1 MPRGPIPPRIP
12 RSFAGSLAEISVP
25 KSSPDATSQT
35 PGPLPAAEWATLHR
49 LMQIYLSRDTESAE
63 IRARLVQWVTFVSPW
78 LMAVN
83 IASAILLALTL
94 PAAVAPWLRW
104 AWCGAVCALCT
115 LGLAGWLRH
124 RAKRPTRVSP
134 AVVRKSAIHAGV
146 LSALWAALPWTIFP
160 DAAPSAQILIAG
172 VMLGMVAGGGFVLT
186 PLAPAAIVFTAIIGV
201 STSAAVA
208 QMRDPMAALLSALM
222 AGYTGIT
229 IAAVILGARR
239 SAGALRAERESE
251 RQGQLVALLLKDF
264 ESQSADVMWETDA
277 SGRLVRIT
285 PKLAALMRLDG
296 DAAGRRSLLGWF
308 EQQSRDA
315 EGQQALAQLRQAFG
329 SGQAFR
335 QRGIPVSAG
344 GARRRWAITARPL
357 VDESGVD
364 QGWRGV
370 ITDITLEHDAQSRMQ
385 QLALVDSLTGLA
397 NRTQLRDKLQLKLD
411 AAAARPAAL
420 LCMNM
425 DHFKRIN
432 DMFGHAA
439 GDAVLRETARRLRK
453 LARASDVVARAGGD
467 VFAVLLDDIHGEDD
481 ALRFGQR
488 IVAELSR
495 GYPSDAGL
503 ISSSASVGV
512 VTIPAHGTTVDE
524 LLANADLALST
535 AKAAG
540 RSRAEMFHADMGER
554 LRLRMTMERDL
565 RQAVARNELRLHW
578 QPQVDTAQ
586 WRVSGCEA
594 LLRWQHT
601 ELGLIPPMNFIPMAE
616 ETGLIVELGEWVLNE
631 ACRVG
636 ARKLQGLTV
645 AVNVSPI
652 QVVRDDFVLMV
663 RKAPAASGLPA
674 QRLEI
679 EITESLF
686 IDASPKAL
694 RNLET
699 LRQMGIH
706 VALDDFGTGYSS
718 LAYLRQFPFD
728 TLKIDRAFVREL
740 VTQHDARAI
749 VRSIVELASALG
761 MSTVAE
767 GVEEPAQFELLRRAG
782 CQAVQGFLIARPM
795 PIDQVLEM
803 MESWAMQRAPRS
815 DSVPDSVFAP
825 LGDTEPGELREMGG
839 DAIH

>member
-1 MPRGPIPPRIP
+1 MPP
-12 RSFAGSLAEISVP
+12 
-25 KSSPDATSQT
+25 SSSNATSQT
-35 PGPLPAAEWATLHR
+35 PAPLPSAEWATWRR
-49 LMQIYLSRDTESAE
+49 LVQVYLGQDTESAE

-78 LMAVN
+78 LMGTN
-83 IASAILLALTL
+83 IVSALLLALTL
-94 PAAVAPWLRW
+94 PVAVAPWLRW
-104 AWCGAVCALCT
+104 SWCGAICALCV

-124 RAKRPTRVSP
+124 RRKVPTRVSP
-134 AVVRKSAIHAGV
+134 SVVRKAMVHAGI
-146 LSALWAALPWTIFP
+146 LAALWSTLPWTVFP
-160 DAAPSAQILIAG
+160 TSAAPVQILIAG
-172 VMLGMVAGGGFVLT
+172 VMLGLVAGGGFVLT
-186 PLAPAAIVFTAIIGV
+186 PLAPAAVVFASIVGA
-201 STSAAVA
+201 STSMAVA
-208 QMRDPMAALLSALM
+208 QGHDAMALLLAALM
-222 AGYTGIT
+222 AGYTVVT
-229 IAAVILGARR
+229 CAAVILGARR
-239 SAGALRAERESE
+239 SAGALRAEREAE

-277 SGRLVRIT
+277 TGRFVRIT
-285 PKLAALMRLDG
+285 PKLSALMRLDD
-296 DAAGRRSLLGWF
+296 DAAGSRRSLLGWF
-308 EQQSRDA
+308 ERQSRDP
-315 EGQQALAQLRQAFG
+315 EQKQALVQLRQAFG
-329 SGQAFR
+329 LGQAFR
-335 QRGIPVSAG
+335 QRGIPVSVG
-344 GARRRWAITARPL
+344 GSQRRWSITARPL
-357 VDESGVD
+357 IDESGAG

-370 ITDITLEHDAQSRMQ
+370 ITDITMEHDAQSRMQ
-385 QLALVDSLTGLA
+385 QLALVDSLTGLS

-411 AAAARPAAL
+411 AAGRKPAAL

-425 DHFKRIN
+425 DHFKRVN

-439 GDAVLRETARRLRK
+439 GDTVLRETARRLRK
-453 LARASDVVARAGGD
+453 LVRASDVVARAGGD
-467 VFAVLLDDIHGEDD
+467 EFAVLLDDIPGEDE

-488 IVAELSR
+488 IVAELNR
-495 GYPSDAGL
+495 GFSSDAGL

-512 VTIPAHGTTVDE
+512 VTIPGHGSTVDE

-535 AKAAG
+535 AKAGG
-540 RSRAEMFHADMGER
+540 RARVEMFRTDMGER

-565 RQAVARNELRLHW
+565 RQAVAKNELRLHW
-578 QPQVDTAQ
+578 QPQVDTRD

-601 ELGLIPPMNFIPMAE
+601 DLGLIPPMNFIPMAE
-616 ETGLIVELGEWVLNE
+616 ETGLIVELGEWVMTE

-636 ARKLQGLTV
+636 AHKLLGLTV

-652 QVVRDDFVLMV
+652 QVVRDDFVMMV
-663 RKAPAASGLPA
+663 RKALHASGLPP

-699 LRQMGIH
+699 LRQMGVR

-749 VRSIVELASALG
+749 VRSIVDLATALG

-767 GVEEPAQFELLRRAG
+767 GVEEPAQYELLRRAG
-782 CQAVQGFLIARPM
+782 CAGVQGFLIARPM
-795 PIDQVLEM
+795 LIDQVLEM
-803 MESWAMQRAPRS
+803 IESWAMQRAPKS
-815 DSVPDSVFAP
+815 DSVPDSIFAP
-825 LGDTEPGELREMGG
+825 LDDTVPGDL
-839 DAIH
+839 IH

>member
-1 MPRGPIPPRIP
+1 MPSSKPAAPSPT
-12 RSFAGSLAEISVP
+12 
-25 KSSPDATSQT
+25 SSP
-35 PGPLPAAEWATLHR
+35 LPQAEWATWRR
-49 LMQIYLSRDTESAE
+49 LVQVYQGRDTESAE

-78 LMAVN
+78 LMVVN
-83 IASAILLALTL
+83 ILSAVLLAWML
-94 PAAVAPWLRW
+94 PVPVAPWLRW
-104 AWCGAVCALCT
+104 TWCGLVCAMCT
-115 LGLAGWLRH
+115 MGLAGWLRH
-124 RAKRPTRVSP
+124 RRKTPTRVGPS
-134 AVVRKSAIHAGV
+134 VVRKSAVHAGV
-146 LSALWAALPWTIFP
+146 LAALWATLPWTVFP
-160 DAAPSAQILIAG
+160 NGSPSAQILIAG

-186 PLAPAAIVFTAIIGV
+186 PLAPAAVLFTVIIGV
-201 STSAAVA
+201 STSAAVT
-208 QMRDPMAALLSALM
+208 QYDDPLAVLLAALM
-222 AGYTGIT
+222 AGYTVVVV
-229 IAAVILGARR
+229 AAVILGARR
-239 SAGALRAERESE
+239 SAGALRAEREAE

-277 SGRLVRIT
+277 SGRLVRVT
-285 PKLAALMRLDG
+285 PKLIALMRLED
-296 DAAGRRSLLGWF
+296 DVARRRSLLGWF
-308 EQQSRDA
+308 EQQARDA
-315 EGQQALAQLRQAFG
+315 ESTDAVTQLRQAFAT
-329 SGQAFR
+329 GQAFR
-335 QRGIPVSAG
+335 QRGIPVAV
-344 GARRRWAITARPL
+344 GASQRRWSITARPL
-357 VDESGVD
+357 VDEAGGD

-370 ITDITLEHDAQSRMQ
+370 ITDITMEHDAQSRML

-397 NRTQLRDKLQLKLD
+397 NRTQLRDKLQLKLES
-411 AAAARPAAL
+411 AARKPAAL
-420 LCMNM
+420 LCLNM
-425 DHFKRIN
+425 DHFKRVN

-453 LARASDVVARAGGD
+453 LVRASDVVARAGGD
-467 VFAVLLDDIHGEDD
+467 EFAVLLDDIASEED

-488 IVAELSR
+488 VVAELNR
-495 GYPSDAGL
+495 GFSSDAGL
-503 ISSSASVGV
+503 INSGASVGV
-512 VTIPAHGTTVDE
+512 VTIPAHGTSVDE

-535 AKAAG
+535 AKAGG
-540 RSRAEMFHADMGER
+540 RARAELFRTDMGER

-565 RQAVARNELRLHW
+565 RMAVAKNELRLHW

-601 ELGLIPPMNFIPMAE
+601 DLGLIPPMNFIPMAE

-636 ARKLQGLTV
+636 AHKLPGLMV

-652 QVVRDDFVLMV
+652 QVVRDDFVNVV
-663 RKAPAASGLPA
+663 RKALSASGLPP

-699 LRQMGIH
+699 LRQMGIR

-749 VRSIVELASALG
+749 VRSIVDLATALG

-767 GVEEPAQFELLRRAG
+767 GVEEPAQYELLRRAG
-782 CQAVQGFLIARPM
+782 CAGVQGFLIARPM
-795 PIDQVLEM
+795 LIEQMVEM
-803 MESWAMQRAPRS
+803 LDSWAMQRAPES
-815 DSVPDSVFAP
+815 DSVPDSIFAP
-825 LGDTEPGELREMGG
+825 LEDTAPGELHAMDGSV
-839 DAIH
+839 IH

>member
-1 MPRGPIPPRIP
+1 MPSSKPAAPSPT
-12 RSFAGSLAEISVP
+12 
-25 KSSPDATSQT
+25 SSP
-35 PGPLPAAEWATLHR
+35 LPQAEWATWRR
-49 LMQIYLSRDTESAE
+49 LVQVYQGRDTESAE

-78 LMAVN
+78 LMVVN
-83 IASAILLALTL
+83 ILSAALLAWML
-94 PAAVAPWLRW
+94 PVPVAPWLRW
-104 AWCGAVCALCT
+104 TWCGLVCAMCT
-115 LGLAGWLRH
+115 LGLVGWLRH
-124 RAKRPTRVSP
+124 RRKTPTRVGPS
-134 AVVRKSAIHAGV
+134 VVRKSAIHAGV
-146 LSALWAALPWTIFP
+146 LAALWATLPWTVFP
-160 DAAPSAQILIAG
+160 NGSPSAQILIAG

-186 PLAPAAIVFTAIIGV
+186 PLAPAAVLFTVIIGV
-201 STSAAVA
+201 STSAAVT
-208 QMRDPMAALLSALM
+208 QYDDPLAVLLAALM
-222 AGYTGIT
+222 AGYTVVVV
-229 IAAVILGARR
+229 AAVILGARR
-239 SAGALRAERESE
+239 SAGALRAEREAE

-277 SGRLVRIT
+277 SGRLVRVT
-285 PKLAALMRLDG
+285 PKLIALMRLED
-296 DAAGRRSLLGWF
+296 DTARRRSLLGWF
-308 EQQSRDA
+308 EQQARDA
-315 EGQQALAQLRQAFG
+315 ESTDAVAQLRQAFAT
-329 SGQAFR
+329 GQAFR
-335 QRGIPVSAG
+335 QRGIPVAV
-344 GARRRWAITARPL
+344 GASQRRWSITARPL
-357 VDESGVD
+357 VDETGGD

-370 ITDITLEHDAQSRMQ
+370 ITDITMEHDAQSRML

-397 NRTQLRDKLQLKLD
+397 NRTQLRDKLQFKLES
-411 AAAARPAAL
+411 AARKPAAL
-420 LCMNM
+420 LCLNM
-425 DHFKRIN
+425 DHFKRVN

-453 LARASDVVARAGGD
+453 LVRASDVVARAGGD
-467 VFAVLLDDIHGEDD
+467 EFAVLLDDIASEED

-488 IVAELSR
+488 VVAELNR
-495 GYPSDAGL
+495 GFSSDAGL
-503 ISSSASVGV
+503 INSGASVGV
-512 VTIPAHGTTVDE
+512 VTIPAHGTSVDE

-535 AKAAG
+535 AKAGG
-540 RSRAEMFHADMGER
+540 RARAELFRTDMGER

-565 RQAVARNELRLHW
+565 RMAVARNELRLHW

-601 ELGLIPPMNFIPMAE
+601 DLGLIPPMNFIPMAE

-636 ARKLQGLTV
+636 AHKLPGLMV

-652 QVVRDDFVLMV
+652 QVVRDDFVNVV
-663 RKAPAASGLPA
+663 RKALSASGLPP

-699 LRQMGIH
+699 LRQMGIR

-749 VRSIVELASALG
+749 VRSIVDLATALG

-767 GVEEPAQFELLRRAG
+767 GVEEPAQYELLRRAG
-782 CQAVQGFLIARPM
+782 CAGVQGFLIARPM
-795 PIDQVLEM
+795 LIEQMVEM
-803 MESWAMQRAPRS
+803 LDSWAMQRAPES
-815 DSVPDSVFAP
+815 DSVPDSIFAP
-825 LGDTEPGELREMGG
+825 LDDTVPGELRTMDGG
-839 DAIH
+839 VIH

>member
-1 MPRGPIPPRIP
+1 
-12 RSFAGSLAEISVP
+12 VP
-25 KSSPDATSQT
+25 SSHTAAPSET
-35 PGPLPAAEWATLHR
+35 PSPLPQAEWATWRR
-49 LMQIYLSRDTESAE
+49 LIQVYQGHDTESAE

-78 LMAVN
+78 LMAMN
-83 IASAILLALTL
+83 IVSAVLLSLTL
-94 PAAVAPWLRW
+94 PAPVAPAWRW
-104 AWCGAVCALCT
+104 AWCGLVCALCV

-124 RAKRPTRVSP
+124 RRKTPTRVSP
-134 AVVRKSAIHAGV
+134 SVVGKAAIHAG
-146 LSALWAALPWTIFP
+146 LLAALWSVLPWMVFP
-160 DAAPSAQILIAG
+160 DGTPLAQVLIAG

-186 PLAPAAIVFTAIIGV
+186 PLAPAAILYTVIIGV
-201 STSAAVA
+201 STSAAVL
-208 QMRDPMAALLSALM
+208 QFHDPLAALLSALM
-222 AGYTGIT
+222 SAYTVVTVAAIT
-229 IAAVILGARR
+229 LGARR
-239 SAGALRAERESE
+239 SAGALRAEREAD

-277 SGRLVRIT
+277 AGRLVRVT
-285 PKLAALMRLDG
+285 PKLTALMRLDD
-296 DAAGRRSLLGWF
+296 DAPTRRSLLLWF
-308 EQQSRDA
+308 ERQAPDA
-315 EGQQALAQLRQAFG
+315 EGQQAVAQLRQAFTT
-329 SGQAFR
+329 GQAFR
-335 QRGIPVSAG
+335 QRGIPVRVG
-344 GARRRWAITARPL
+344 GAQRRWSITARPL
-357 VDESGVD
+357 VDEAGAD

-397 NRTQLRDKLQLKLD
+397 NRTQLRDRLQLRLESTSMK
-411 AAAARPAAL
+411 PGAL
-420 LCMNM
+420 LCLNM
-425 DHFKRIN
+425 DHFKRVN

-439 GDAVLRETARRLRK
+439 GDVVLREAARRLRK
-453 LARASDVVARAGGD
+453 LVRASDVVARAGGD
-467 VFAVLLDDIHGEDD
+467 EFAILLEDIAGEDD

-488 IVAELSR
+488 VVAELQRDFS
-495 GYPSDAGL
+495 SDAGL
-503 ISSSASVGV
+503 INSGASVGV
-512 VTIPAHGTTVDE
+512 VTIPAHGATVDE

-535 AKAAG
+535 AKAGG
-540 RSRAEMFHADMGER
+540 RARAALFHTDMGER

-565 RQAVARNELRLHW
+565 RQAVAKNELRLHW
-578 QPQVDTAQ
+578 QPQVDTRE

-594 LLRWQHT
+594 LLRWQHG

-636 ARKLQGLTV
+636 VRRLPGLMV

-652 QVVRDDFVLMV
+652 QVVRDDFVNVV
-663 RKAPAASGLPA
+663 RKALAASGLPA

-699 LRQMGIH
+699 LRQMGIR

-749 VRSIVELASALG
+749 VRSIVDLATALG

-767 GVEEPAQFELLRRAG
+767 GVEEPAQYELLRRAG
-782 CQAVQGFLIARPM
+782 CAGVQGFLIARPM
-795 PIDQVLEM
+795 LIDQVVEM
-803 MESWAMQRAPRS
+803 LESWAMQRAPKS
-815 DSVPDSVFAP
+815 DAVPDSIFAP
-825 LGDTEPGELREMGG
+825 LDDTAPGELRAIDGS
-839 DAIH
+839 AIH

>member
-1 MPRGPIPPRIP
+1 MPQP
-12 RSFAGSLAEISVP
+12 
-25 KSSPDATSQT
+25 SSNATSQT
-35 PGPLPAAEWATLHR
+35 PGPLPSAEWATWRR
-49 LMQIYLSRDTESAE
+49 LVQVYMSRDTESAE

-78 LMAVN
+78 LMVCN
-83 IASAILLALTL
+83 IVSASVLSLTL
-94 PAAVAPWLRW
+94 TLAIAPWLRW
-104 AWCGAVCALCT
+104 GWCGAICALC
-115 LGLAGWLRH
+115 LVGLVGWLRH
-124 RAKRPTRVSP
+124 RHKKPTRVSP
-134 AVVRKSAIHAGV
+134 SVVRKAMVHAG
-146 LSALWAALPWTIFP
+146 LLGALWAGLPWAVFADGTP
-160 DAAPSAQILIAG
+160 PAQILIAG
-172 VMLGMVAGGGFVLT
+172 VMLGLVAGGGFVLT
-186 PLAPAAIVFTAIIGV
+186 PLAPAAIVFTVIIGV
-201 STSAAVA
+201 STSAAVT
-208 QMRDPMAALLSALM
+208 QIHDPMAVVLSGLM
-222 AGYTGIT
+222 AGYTLVT
-229 IAAVILGARR
+229 CAAVILGARR
-239 SAGALRAERESE
+239 SAGALRAEREAE

-277 SGRLVRIT
+277 AGRLVRIT
-285 PKLAALMRLDG
+285 PKLCALMRLD
-296 DAAGRRSLLGWF
+296 DDTAASRRSLIGWF
-308 EQQSRDA
+308 DKQAQDA
-315 EGQQALAQLRQAFG
+315 EQKQALVQLRQAFG
-329 SGQAFR
+329 LGQAFR
-335 QRGIPVSAG
+335 QRGLPVFVG
-344 GARRRWAITARPL
+344 GAQRRWSITARPL
-357 VDESGVD
+357 VDEAGAD

-397 NRTQLRDKLQLKLD
+397 NRTQLRDRLQLKLD
-411 AAAARPAAL
+411 AAAQRPAAL

-439 GDAVLRETARRLRK
+439 GDTVLRETARRLRK
-453 LARASDVVARAGGD
+453 LVRASDVVARAGGD
-467 VFAVLLDDIHGEDD
+467 EFAVLLDDIPGEDE

-488 IVAELSR
+488 IVAELNR
-495 GYPSDAGL
+495 GFPSDAGL

-512 VTIPAHGTTVDE
+512 VTIPAHGSTVDE

-535 AKAAG
+535 AKASG
-540 RSRAEMFHADMGER
+540 RARVEMFRTDMGER

-578 QPQVDTAQ
+578 QPQVDTRD

-601 ELGLIPPMNFIPMAE
+601 DLGLIPPMNFIPMAE

-636 ARKLQGLTV
+636 AHRLPGLTV

-652 QVVRDDFVLMV
+652 QVVRDDFVTMV
-663 RKAPAASGLPA
+663 RKALSSSGLPA

-694 RNLET
+694 RNLES

-749 VRSIVELASALG
+749 VRSIVELAAALG

-767 GVEEPAQFELLRRAG
+767 GVEEPAQYELLRRAG
-782 CQAVQGFLIARPM
+782 CQGVQGYLIARPM
-795 PIDQVLEM
+795 VIDQVVEM
-803 MESWAMQRAPRS
+803 LESWAMQRAPKS
-815 DSVPDSVFAP
+815 DSVPDSIFAP
-825 LGDTEPGELREMGG
+825 LDETVPGDLRAMDGG
-839 DAIH
+839 ALH